1 MTDTITELEQQFKT
15 DEDVQKEDKH
25 YVHIINPADN
35 IHIQLRAGR
44 SMSAKEIAEWAKV
57 NGLEVTC
64 LCGYRFTPS
73 RNPEAV
79 NDTCPICLDV
89 AGMLMRNAGE

>member
-1 MTDTITELEQQFKT
+1 MTDTLTELEQQFETKEQT
-15 DEDVQKEDKH
+15 QKENKH

-35 IHIQLRAGR
+35 IRVQVHADMSMTAGEIVAY
-44 SMSAKEIAEWAKV
+44 AKHHR
-57 NGLEVTC
+57 LEVVC
-64 LCGYRFTPS
+64 LCGYKFVPS

-89 AGMLMRNAGE
+89 AGMLMRNEGE